1 MKKYK
6 SKTKYNKNKR
16 NQNRKK
22 KKSYYAIVY
31 NIIYIMCIIFII

>member
-16 NQNRKK
+16 NQTEKK
-22 KKSYYAIVY
+22 EKLLCDSL
-31 NIIYIMCIIFII
+31 